1 MKDTLIKWLFLS
13 GKQSGMGV
21 IKVAIYEDNEGLREI
36 LCSVIRD
43 TEGLELAGEFRHCL
57 DILKNTAAFE
67 PDVILMD
74 IDLPGKSGIEGVRE
88 VKSAYPKV
96 EVIMITV
103 FEDDDRIFKAL
114 QAGATGYLLKKTSLH
129 SMIQAIQEV
138 HAGGAPMSPS
148 IARKVLQMP
157 FALKNDNVSEYNLSQ
172 REIEIMKLLSKG
184 LSYKMVA
191 EELFI
196 SIDTV
201 RSYIKRIYEKLH
213 VHSITEAIHKVF
225 IEKK

>member
-1 MKDTLIKWLFLS
+1 
-13 GKQSGMGV
+13 MGV

-74 IDLPGKSGIEGVRE
+74 IDLPGKSGIEGVQE

-157 FALKNDNVSEYNLSQ
+157 FALKNDNASEYNLSQ

>member
-1 MKDTLIKWLFLS
+1 
-13 GKQSGMGV
+13 
-21 IKVAIYEDNEGLREI
+21 
-36 LCSVIRD
+36 
-43 TEGLELAGEFRHCL
+43 
-57 DILKNTAAFE
+57 
-67 PDVILMD
+67 MD